1 MPMPRSLGETKTP
14 LSVSH
19 TVTSAVTI
27 RPDSGRSSP
36 ARQRSVVVFPQPEGP
51 SSVISFPLSTPRL
64 MPSTALTTT
73 LPGATNVL
81 WRLSTANM
89 VRSAPLSCGR
99 LGGVGLRAPLDAQFK
114 PPQAGNDDDE
124 RDDLD
129 DAERR
134 DGAVAAALLPHR
146 EADGA

>member
-1 MPMPRSLGETKTP
+1 MPMPRSLGGTNTL

-19 TVTSAVTI
+19 TVTSAMTI

-36 ARQRSVVVFPQPEGP
+36 ARQRSVVVFPQPDGP
-51 SSVISFPLSTPRL
+51 SSVISFPVSMPRL

-89 VRSAPLSCGR
+89 TGPTRPLSSGCR
-99 LGGVGLRAPLDAQFK
+99 LGGVGLRAPFDAQFK
-114 PPQAGNDDDE
+114 PPQAGDDDDE

-146 EADGA
+146 EA